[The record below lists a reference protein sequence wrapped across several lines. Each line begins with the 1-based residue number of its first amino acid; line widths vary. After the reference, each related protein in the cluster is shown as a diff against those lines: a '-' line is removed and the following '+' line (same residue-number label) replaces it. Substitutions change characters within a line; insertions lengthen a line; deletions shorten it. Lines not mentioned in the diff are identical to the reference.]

1 MFETTLLAQ
10 AVHKGELALEDP
22 AAKYVAELQHG
33 GDIRRVT
40 LGQLA
45 THTSGLLLP
54 QDHPPWPDWGYTLPE
69 FIRTLNAWKAEKAPA
84 SNISTPMRDSSCCSS
99 RSSVPTAR
107 PSTS

>member
-1 MFETTLLAQ
+1 MFDATLLARS
-10 AVHKGELALEDP
+10 VRDGALRLDDFI
-22 AAKYVAELQHG
+22 AKYVSELR

-69 FIRTLNAWKAEKAPA
+69 FIRTLNAWKAERSPVR
-84 SNISTPMRDSSCCSS
+84 SISIRTQALSCCSS
-99 RSSVPTAR
+99 RWSADTANQL
-107 PSTS
+107 TL